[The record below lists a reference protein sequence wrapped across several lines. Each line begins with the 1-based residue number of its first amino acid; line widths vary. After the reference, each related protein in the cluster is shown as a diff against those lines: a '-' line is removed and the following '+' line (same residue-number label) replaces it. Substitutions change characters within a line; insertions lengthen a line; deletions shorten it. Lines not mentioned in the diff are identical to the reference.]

1 MCWVCFTQYFI
12 LYTTY
17 KTLRETN
24 ECLNTSSLTFKS
36 QTFIPI
42 FCGCEKSGKMDL
54 MFRVQI
60 GKGFISDVAVW
71 DVRNGDVTYVCSF
84 TPLLSTK
91 SCINSWI
98 MMKNIFQ
105 QTKNVN
111 SIHYLH
117 KLRSSN
123 ALHHLERKGIL
134 VSDAFPFVISEHAT
148 WTFFKTSKLNI
159 V

>member
-1 MCWVCFTQYFI
+1 
-12 LYTTY
+12 
-17 KTLRETN
+17 
-24 ECLNTSSLTFKS
+24 
-36 QTFIPI
+36 
-42 FCGCEKSGKMDL
+42 
-54 MFRVQI
+54 
-60 GKGFISDVAVW
+60 
-71 DVRNGDVTYVCSF
+71 
-84 TPLLSTK
+84 
-91 SCINSWI
+91 

-148 WTFFKTSKLNI
+148 
-159 V
+159 